1 MFVLANDGGV
11 ANSGSFH
18 NERALLQRMFLF
30 QLIDQ
35 GMPIGLLNNAEF
47 RDSKVG
53 VAAFNHDSRLISR
66 RS

>member
-1 MFVLANDGGV
+1 
-11 ANSGSFH
+11 
-18 NERALLQRMFLF
+18 MFLF

-53 VAAFNHDSRLISR
+53 VAAFNHDSRLIFR